1 LENKQRYT
9 LGKTERLKSRKT
21 IDGLFKNGK
30 SFSLFPFRVVY
41 RYPEA
46 SASGPLQT
54 ENTGSRSFRIQAG
67 FNVSKRYFKKA
78 VDRNRIKRLMKESY
92 RLQKQPLND
101 ILEATEKKIVVFFI
115 FTGNEIP
122 DYKQVFEKMTD
133 VIKRLQKIV
142 NAKEA

>member
-1 LENKQRYT
+1 MENKQRYT

-41 RYPEA
+41 LYPEA
-46 SASGPLQT
+46 PASGIL
-54 ENTGSRSFRIQAG
+54 QAG

-92 RLQKQPLND
+92 RLQKQPLNNL
-101 ILEATEKKIVVFFI
+101 LETTGKKIVVFFI
-115 FTGNEIP
+115 FSG
-122 DYKQVFEKMTD
+122 
-133 VIKRLQKIV
+133 
-142 NAKEA
+142 

>member
-1 LENKQRYT
+1 
-9 LGKTERLKSRKT
+9 
-21 IDGLFKNGK
+21 
-30 SFSLFPFRVVY
+30 
-41 RYPEA
+41 
-46 SASGPLQT
+46 
-54 ENTGSRSFRIQAG
+54 
-67 FNVSKRYFKKA
+67 
-78 VDRNRIKRLMKESY
+78 MKESY